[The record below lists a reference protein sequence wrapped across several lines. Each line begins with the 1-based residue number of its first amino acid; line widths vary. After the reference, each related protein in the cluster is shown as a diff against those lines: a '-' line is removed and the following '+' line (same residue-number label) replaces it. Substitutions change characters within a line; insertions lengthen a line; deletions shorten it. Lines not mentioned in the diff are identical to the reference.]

1 MNKKAF
7 LGIALIFV
15 VSASMIPASAAEGDI
30 IPAFYINLLSPNTN
44 PARNQWAALMEN
56 QLPKIGIGIAFHE
69 STGWGN
75 IMPRTWSY
83 PVGEEGKFDYIPTY
97 EDGGY
102 DILFVGWSWGL
113 DWDPTGLY
121 DTASIVPA
129 GDNMY
134 QYSNPTYDAKLVEYT
149 SELDD
154 TARIAKAKELQ
165 AILYDDLP
173 SITLIYPR
181 EVFGFAKT
189 LSGIDTLLLGTSAQ
203 RPENWRTTE
212 SDSTITYALPAELT
226 EYNIFV
232 QESYYDAQW
241 MSCVYYG
248 LFGRSQDEHLMEP
261 VIAKNYSVSENK
273 LTFTVDINPD
283 AYFSNGDPVTAYD
296 VDYTYELHMTPAVAS
311 SSYGYLT
318 TFFEDNDS
326 IKALDDDTVQ
336 FTLKQPYAFALSLL
350 SYAIINKDL
359 VQAYIEENG
368 YDMGALDQALVTG
381 AGPYML
387 DVDDYDTT
395 TSTVTL
401 QPNPHWALTDD
412 DLVEKLIFT
421 FISGKDTAIAA
432 LADGTVDI
440 VDSQYAPV
448 ESDYEGIDANV
459 VVAKTPATQEMA
471 INLKH
476 PIIGTGELTPA
487 GTVDAAKSIR
497 KAISHAVPRETIV
510 TEILQGLGA
519 PGINPMPDAS
529 VGFDTSLEPYTYD
542 LELAKSL
549 IEDAGY
555 TLETET
561 AIKSGIPGLVFISFL
576 GVASLVALRRFRK

>member
-1 MNKKAF
+1 
-7 LGIALIFV
+7 
-15 VSASMIPASAAEGDI
+15 
-30 IPAFYINLLSPNTN
+30 
-44 PARNQWAALMEN
+44 
-56 QLPKIGIGIAFHE
+56 
-69 STGWGN
+69 WGN

-83 PVGEEGKFDYIPTY
+83 PVGEDGKFDYIPTY

-121 DTASIVPA
+121 DTASIVPS

-189 LSGIDTLLLGTSAQ
+189 LSGIDTLLLGTSAL

-212 SDSTITYALPAELT
+212 ADSTITYALPAELT

-241 MSCVYYG
+241 MACVYYG

-261 VIAKNYSVSENK
+261 VIAKNYSVSEDK

-296 VDYTYELHMTPAVAS
+296 VDYTYELHMTPAAAS
-311 SSYGYLT
+311 SQYGYLT
-318 TFFEDNDS
+318 TFFKDNDS
-326 IKALDDDTVQ
+326 IVALDDDTVQ

-350 SYAIINKDL
+350 SYGIINKDL
-359 VQAYIEENG
+359 VQTYINENG
-368 YDMGALDQALVTG
+368 YDMGKLNLMTMTQLQAL
-381 AGPYML
+381 
-387 DVDDYDTT
+387 
-395 TSTVTL
+395 
-401 QPNPHWALTDD
+401 
-412 DLVEKLIFT
+412 
-421 FISGKDTAIAA
+421 
-432 LADGTVDI
+432 
-440 VDSQYAPV
+440 
-448 ESDYEGIDANV
+448 
-459 VVAKTPATQEMA
+459 
-471 INLKH
+471 
-476 PIIGTGELTPA
+476 
-487 GTVDAAKSIR
+487 
-497 KAISHAVPRETIV
+497 
-510 TEILQGLGA
+510 
-519 PGINPMPDAS
+519 
-529 VGFDTSLEPYTYD
+529 
-542 LELAKSL
+542 
-549 IEDAGY
+549 
-555 TLETET
+555 
-561 AIKSGIPGLVFISFL
+561 
-576 GVASLVALRRFRK
+576 

>member
-1 MNKKAF
+1 
-7 LGIALIFV
+7 
-15 VSASMIPASAAEGDI
+15 
-30 IPAFYINLLSPNTN
+30 
-44 PARNQWAALMEN
+44 
-56 QLPKIGIGIAFHE
+56 
-69 STGWGN
+69 WGN

-83 PVGEEGKFDYIPTY
+83 PVGEDGKFDYIPTY

-121 DTASIVPA
+121 DTASIVPS

-189 LSGIDTLLLGTSAQ
+189 LSGIDTLLLGTSAL

-212 SDSTITYALPAELT
+212 ADSTITYALPAELT

-241 MSCVYYG
+241 MACVYYG

-261 VIAKNYSVSENK
+261 VIAKNYSVSEDK

-296 VDYTYELHMTPAVAS
+296 VDYTYELHMTPAAAS
-311 SSYGYLT
+311 SQYGYLT
-318 TFFEDNDS
+318 TFFKDNDS
-326 IKALDDDTVQ
+326 IVALDDDTVQ

-350 SYAIINKDL
+350 SYGIINKDL
-359 VQAYIEENG
+359 VQTYINENG
-368 YDMGALDQALVTG
+368 YDMGKLNQALVTG

-387 DVDDYDTT
+387 DVDDYDTA

-401 QPNPHWALTDD
+401 HPNPHWALTDD
-412 DLVEKLIFT
+412 DLVESLIFT

-448 ESDYEGIDANV
+448 KSDYEGIDANV

-487 GTVDAAKSIR
+487 GTADAAKSIR
-497 KAISHAVPRETIV
+497 KAISHAVPRDTIV

-519 PGINPMPDAS
+519 PGVNPMPDAS
-529 VGFDTSLEPYTYD
+529 VGFDITLEPYTYD

-549 IEDAGY
+549 IEAAGY

-561 AIKSGIPGLVFISFL
+561 AAAKTGIAGLVFISFL